1 MRPGPTKAK
10 VFAQE
15 TSLRG
20 KVQNVDPILKHT
32 AGQWFYSVSLLDLT
46 TLLNDPGTVAPANAL
61 PSIRMSIVQH
71 VRLSDGLLVRLD
83 MDRGVTPARHGGPA
97 GEAVSW
103 KRPLDAVLEEVLALV
118 RADDPADPTAH
129 PWEQLAE
136 TARLRGVDVDAEA
149 LSAPPDQVVLSAEA
163 VETFVS

>member
-1 MRPGPTKAK
+1 MVLQR
-10 VFAQE
+10 
-15 TSLRG
+15 L
-20 KVQNVDPILKHT
+20 
-32 AGQWFYSVSLLDLT
+32 LLDLT
-46 TLLNDPGTVAPANAL
+46 TLLNDPGTAAPANAL
-61 PSIRMSIVQH
+61 PSISMSIVQH
-71 VRLSDGLLVRLD
+71 VRLSDGSLVRLD

-136 TARLRGVDVDAEA
+136 AARLRGVDVDAEA
-149 LSAPPDQVVLSAEA
+149 LSALPDQVMLSAEA